1 MLYTYDENTFGVM
14 YKETWGY
21 APTDHIFYESATCR
35 DEKQVMWDALQ
46 DAHTAASEHFR
57 QNEYE
62 SIEEYEAEITSW
74 VAAGA
79 ISRTMAIYWI
89 AHTYEIE
96 DPDELVWTLGL
107 PQDFRKEIIRAME
120 SSGRGIDGGGT
131 A

>member
-1 MLYTYDENTFGVM
+1 MYTYDENTFHVM

-21 APTDHIFYESATCR
+21 SPYSDHLFYKPGTCR
-35 DEKQVMWDALQ
+35 NQKQVMWDALE

-57 QNEYE
+57 RNEYE
-62 SIEEYEAEITSW
+62 AIEEYEQEIASW

-79 ISRTMAIYWI
+79 VSRTMAIYWI
-89 AHTYEIE
+89 AHMYEIE

-120 SSGRGIDGGGT
+120 STGQGVDGGT